1 MIVEQALRNLE
12 TYQLLARTVFKDL
25 KIWVWGHGKTY
36 TESRGP
42 FHEGLKSWMTQKASW
57 FFAYTQ
63 DGADLVIDSGFS
75 SQRVTA
81 LWNSNDTDQ
90 LRTDMENVDHED
102 LAEFREKWGLTD
114 GLTALFLGGVDRRK
128 RVDFLVEAAI
138 AVERRLPGFVL
149 LFGGTGAQASY
160 IAEHEAR
167 GAPVRALGKVNGL
180 NKAVALRAASILMV
194 PAWVGLVAADSLAAG
209 VPIVTMH
216 SVRHAPEFGYLEAN
230 RNALI
235 TEPSDRD
242 YVESVIALLSDPL
255 RLKRLSQQAR
265 LDGANLSIN
274 GMAERFVEGI
284 TNWITVT
291 S

>member
-1 MIVEQALRNLE
+1 
-12 TYQLLARTVFKDL
+12 
-25 KIWVWGHGKTY
+25 
-36 TESRGP
+36 
-42 FHEGLKSWMTQKASW
+42 
-57 FFAYTQ
+57 
-63 DGADLVIDSGFS
+63 
-75 SQRVTA
+75 
-81 LWNSNDTDQ
+81 
-90 LRTDMENVDHED
+90 
-102 LAEFREKWGLTD
+102 
-114 GLTALFLGGVDRRK
+114 
-128 RVDFLVEAAI
+128 
-138 AVERRLPGFVL
+138 
-149 LFGGTGAQASY
+149 
-160 IAEHEAR
+160 
-167 GAPVRALGKVNGL
+167 
-180 NKAVALRAASILMV
+180 
-194 PAWVGLVAADSLAAG
+194 
-209 VPIVTMH
+209 MH